1 MAKAERNGAYW
12 LYLLSLCSP
21 LLVVSALGLG
31 PLAFLLPLAILYL
44 LFSGLFSR
52 HAFVRWHAGQWTL
65 LTLLAALVALISL
78 TLYRSDYSAGGGCG
92 GLIAIGGWYIGN
104 LMGLRQASRGECW
117 LWKWIVPSA
126 ELPRP
131 WPKPETSAAPTVGV
145 PSTAPNVSS
154 ADPQAAIEQGRSL
167 LDQGKR
173 PEAVACF
180 LSAFRDGPPDLRRR
194 ALAELDKLG
203 EVETF

>member
-1 MAKAERNGAYW
+1 MMDMAQAERNGARW

-21 LLVVSALGLG
+21 LLVVSVLWLG

-52 HAFVRWHAGQWTL
+52 HAFVRWHAGQWAL
-65 LTLLAALVALISL
+65 LTLSAALVGAS
-78 TLYRSDYSAGGGCG
+78 YWSDYGECA

-104 LMGLRQASRGECW
+104 LIGLRQASRGECW
-117 LWKWIVPSA
+117 LWKRIVPSA

-131 WPKPETSAAPTVGV
+131 WPKPETSAAPTVSV
-145 PSTAPNVSS
+145 PSTAPNVSP
-154 ADPQAAIEQGRSL
+154 ADSQAAIEQGRSL
-167 LDQGKR
+167 LGQDKR

-180 LSAFRDGPPDLRRR
+180 LCAFRDGPPDLRRR
-194 ALAELDKLG
+194 ALTELEKLG